1 MNAIAND
8 NQADINRRDEIARG
22 LCSERALRM
31 LEALPALLKHDTVDE
46 LERDALEAVE
56 NYDRAIQ
63 AIDAHFSVPEH
74 DRTSEAAE
82 TLIRREYL
90 ARRSLAIYQ
99 AEIALRAREAAAG
112 VH

>member
-1 MNAIAND
+1 MDNIAND
-8 NQADINRRDEIARG
+8 DKMSRRDEIARA
-22 LCSERALRM
+22 LCSDRALRN
-31 LEALPALLKHDTVDE
+31 LDALPALLKHDTVDE

-99 AEIALRAREAAAG
+99 EEIALRAGEARAG